1 MLFSTSV
8 VTLNDNY
15 HYQAV
20 LAHDFSTT
28 DDSSLVTL
36 VEEIKAETQ
45 LVIADFLSNNNN
57 SADVHARN
65 AAGLIK
71 VLENNITQTSPPSS
85 DITQIYDRGQQN
97 STTLALVV
105 ANIVDDILRK
115 YGSAFAVGYDM
126 TNMSNMIN
134 MDMMMP
140 KMDNGSP
147 HSMNMM
153 TTTNVTN
160 GTSIVS
166 AGDSN
171 ISMSMENDLVLVNI
185 NDYESAKVL
194 SSNIKDHLVPN
205 YVQDHLPTKQPIL
218 MNWKIVSKNL
228 NMR

>member
-8 VTLNDNY
+8 VTLNDTY
-15 HYQAV
+15 HYQTV

-71 VLENNITQTSPPSS
+71 VLENNITQTSPPSP

-126 TNMSNMIN
+126 TDMSNMIN

-140 KMDNGSP
+140 KTDNGSP

-171 ISMSMENDLVLVNI
+171 TSMSMENDLVLVNI

-194 SSNIKDHLVPN
+194 SSNIKDQFSTQLRPRF
-205 YVQDHLPTKQPIL
+205 
-218 MNWKIVSKNL
+218 WGWFGFL
-228 NMR
+228 NG